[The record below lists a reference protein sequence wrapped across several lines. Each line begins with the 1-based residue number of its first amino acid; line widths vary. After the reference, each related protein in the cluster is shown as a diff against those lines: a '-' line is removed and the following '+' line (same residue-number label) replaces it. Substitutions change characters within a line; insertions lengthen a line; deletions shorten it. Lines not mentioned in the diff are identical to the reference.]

1 MRWVHNGCF
10 LLILN
15 GAAPGLVCV
24 CHCEASVQQTRNKRR
39 ELLHSTRPGCNPST
53 RIMNPV
59 CVCVC
64 VCVYFL
70 MMAMGLCVPQKWLG
84 ECFQLSDMSWR
95 SEVKRHS
102 LTPTHTLSAAQ
113 HSLTRVCCHQE
124 SSLIKSSSLS
134 NTHTHTHTLT
144 ACRLSPYPRV
154 SWGDHVCISVCIC
167 VCVCVCVC
175 VYHSAAVWQFLLLC
189 QRAVSCCEG
198 PARWFVSLNSALCDK
213 SVCVCIF
220 ANNEAQG
227 TFYFNWSQQ
236 RKLCLQVQKKNK
248 TTTKKKQVCK

>member
-1 MRWVHNGCF
+1 MERLQVSSVCVIVKHLFNKQETKGESCSTP
-10 LLILN
+10 
-15 GAAPGLVCV
+15 PGLGAI
-24 CHCEASVQQTRNKRR
+24 HQHASWT
-39 ELLHSTRPGCNPST
+39 L
-53 RIMNPV
+53 
-59 CVCVC
+59 CVCVF

-175 VYHSAAVWQFLLLC
+175 IIVLLC
-189 QRAVSCCEG
+189 DNFFSSVKELSPAVKGQRGDLS
-198 PARWFVSLNSALCDK
+198 PSTLLCVTK
-213 SVCVCIF
+213 VCVCVYLQIMRRREHF
-220 ANNEAQG
+220 TLIDHNRENCVCKYKKK
-227 TFYFNWSQQ
+227 TKQQ
-236 RKLCLQVQKKNK
+236 QQ
-248 TTTKKKQVCK
+248 KKQVCKWWRKWII